1 LPQRAPVAQRVLVGW
16 LVMELRQM
24 FAAGL
29 GGVAATIAD
38 VSSLVLM
45 VETGTR
51 VELAALIAAGV
62 GAAIGFAFNKYLAFR
77 DRSPLAICQLAR
89 FAVVAVAT
97 AVLIA
102 IAMHV
107 VAVRLGAPYVVAKL
121 ACSALVFLA
130 WTYPAQRRLVFQPR
144 PRLQP
149 WMSLS

>member
-1 LPQRAPVAQRVLVGW
+1 
-16 LVMELRQM
+16 MESRQM
-24 FAAGL
+24 LAAGL

-38 VSSLVLM
+38 VSSLVVM

-51 VELAALIAAGV
+51 VELAAFIAAGL
-62 GAAIGFAFNKYLAFR
+62 GAALGFTFNKYVAFR
-77 DRSPLAICQLAR
+77 DRSPLGLEQLAR
-89 FAVVAVAT
+89 FAIVAAAT
-97 AVLIA
+97 AVLMA

-144 PRLQP
+144 PRLEP

>member
-1 LPQRAPVAQRVLVGW
+1 VAQGLLIGPD
-16 LVMELRQM
+16 VMQLGQM

-29 GGVAATIAD
+29 GGLAATIAD

-51 VELAALIAAGV
+51 VELAAFVAAGL
-62 GAAIGFAFNKYLAFR
+62 GAAIGFTFNKYVAFR
-77 DRSPLAICQLAR
+77 DRSPLALEQLAR

-97 AVLIA
+97 AVLMA

-130 WTYPAQRRLVFQPR
+130 WTYPAQRRLVFQSR
-144 PRLQP
+144 PRLEP